1 MAGINSK
8 QPFGGIPAADYSLKG
23 LAEELGTHQ
32 QTIVAIKSGRRALS
46 VDLAR
51 KVAVKSGEVPA
62 TLYLTS
68 QVAAIKN
75 KVKTKAMTPKGSLVA
90 AEQILRAIKGQFYP
104 HEIDRGSAEFK
115 AAAEQL
121 RQIAIA
127 ALDMSED
134 EDKQMGQAAGSGNDA
149 GVVYAMGDSVA
160 PALKS
165 TRDVYGRRIP
175 EGEPVERDGYGRR
188 VR

>member
-8 QPFGGIPAADYSLKG
+8 QPFGGIPAADYSVKG
-23 LAEELGTHQ
+23 LADELGTHQ

-51 KVAVKSGEVPA
+51 KIAVKSGEVPA

-68 QVAAIKN
+68 QIAAIKN

-90 AEQILRAIKGQFYP
+90 AEQVMRAIKGQFYR
-104 HEIDRGSAEFK
+104 HEIDRSSAEFQK
-115 AAAEQL
+115 AAEEL
-121 RQIAIA
+121 RAIAVA

-134 EDKQMGQAAGSGNDA
+134 ESEGMGPKAGSPSAEPVNTT
-149 GVVYAMGDSVA
+149 GDSTAVA
-160 PALKS
+160 TKS
-165 TRDVYGRRIP
+165 RDAHGKAMRDT
-175 EGEPVERDGYGRR
+175 GEKIERDGYGRR